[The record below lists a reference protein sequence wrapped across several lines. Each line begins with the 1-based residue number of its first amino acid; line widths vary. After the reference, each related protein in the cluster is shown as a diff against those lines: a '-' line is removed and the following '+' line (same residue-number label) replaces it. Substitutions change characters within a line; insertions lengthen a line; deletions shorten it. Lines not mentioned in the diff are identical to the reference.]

1 MTNSSETEDELD
13 QWRTKI
19 LNVFLVVAA
28 VAAGVVTVGGIL
40 DATSRTGEWA
50 IIILA
55 GALTLVLA
63 ALAIFR
69 GIPSRIRAWGVLLVT
84 YIMSVTSLATYG
96 LGSSGRL
103 YLLALPIGALILIG
117 VKAGI
122 LMSAL
127 SFLTIAAFALLAF
140 QGVLPQWLLG
150 ERSSLLGADWLI
162 EGIETLGLLAIVMAL
177 LILFYRFQERL
188 IDQEHRE
195 RSELID
201 VQRLLEQE
209 KATLEQRVED
219 RTAELAEATRFAEEA
234 RASAEQANHERGAL
248 LDEMVRQNQ
257 YLAALYDTTVGLIS
271 RLDVNELLEALV
283 TRSGQLLNAPH
294 GFIFLAAPGGAEL
307 ECKVGVGAMS
317 QLVGSRR
324 KPGEGMVGRVWQSG
338 EPLVVDDYNRWPG
351 RLNDFLPFPL
361 GAIMSIPLKSEGQ
374 ILGAIGLAYDPDP
387 SRTFGKEELE
397 VLTRF
402 AQLASVAL
410 DNARLYAAVQE
421 SQRRTADII
430 DFLPDPTMVIDQN
443 GKVIAWN
450 QAIEEMTGIRAAD
463 MLGKENY
470 EYALPFYGERRPIL
484 IDLVLLPDEEIR
496 ARYASM
502 QKRGSILMGEVWAPQ
517 LRGAAAYL
525 FATAS
530 KLCDSRGET
539 VGAIEIIRD
548 ITDRKRAEEEL
559 SQAKATAEAATQA
572 KSTFLAT
579 MSHEI
584 RTPMNA
590 VIGMTSLL
598 LDTPLTTEQRDFAE
612 TIRTSGD
619 ALLTIINDILDFSKI
634 EAGRLDLESTPFD
647 LRECLEGALDLLAPK
662 ASEKGLDLAT

>member
-1 MTNSSETEDELD
+1 VNVTNSSETEDELD

-219 RTAELAEATRFAEEA
+219 RTAELAEATRFAEKA
-234 RASAEQANHERGAL
+234 RASA
-248 LDEMVRQNQ
+248 
-257 YLAALYDTTVGLIS
+257 
-271 RLDVNELLEALV
+271 
-283 TRSGQLLNAPH
+283 
-294 GFIFLAAPGGAEL
+294 
-307 ECKVGVGAMS
+307 
-317 QLVGSRR
+317 
-324 KPGEGMVGRVWQSG
+324 
-338 EPLVVDDYNRWPG
+338 
-351 RLNDFLPFPL
+351 
-361 GAIMSIPLKSEGQ
+361 
-374 ILGAIGLAYDPDP
+374 
-387 SRTFGKEELE
+387 
-397 VLTRF
+397 
-402 AQLASVAL
+402 
-410 DNARLYAAVQE
+410 
-421 SQRRTADII
+421 
-430 DFLPDPTMVIDQN
+430 
-443 GKVIAWN
+443 
-450 QAIEEMTGIRAAD
+450 
-463 MLGKENY
+463 
-470 EYALPFYGERRPIL
+470 
-484 IDLVLLPDEEIR
+484 
-496 ARYASM
+496 
-502 QKRGSILMGEVWAPQ
+502 
-517 LRGAAAYL
+517 
-525 FATAS
+525 
-530 KLCDSRGET
+530 
-539 VGAIEIIRD
+539 
-548 ITDRKRAEEEL
+548 
-559 SQAKATAEAATQA
+559 
-572 KSTFLAT
+572 
-579 MSHEI
+579 
-584 RTPMNA
+584 
-590 VIGMTSLL
+590 
-598 LDTPLTTEQRDFAE
+598 
-612 TIRTSGD
+612 
-619 ALLTIINDILDFSKI
+619 
-634 EAGRLDLESTPFD
+634 
-647 LRECLEGALDLLAPK
+647 
-662 ASEKGLDLAT
+662 